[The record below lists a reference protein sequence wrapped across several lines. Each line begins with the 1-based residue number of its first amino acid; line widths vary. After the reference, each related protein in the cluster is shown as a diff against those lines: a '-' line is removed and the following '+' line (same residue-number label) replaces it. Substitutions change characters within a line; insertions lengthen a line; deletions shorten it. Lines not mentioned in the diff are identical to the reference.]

1 MLVEECQ
8 NDTDYIKKKIT
19 NDQINIRS
27 LSKFGCTWI
36 LESSIMQ
43 RCSYWG
49 SGDGGAILAY
59 QLPLSNQSG
68 EADYAQQIP
77 ARPPPSPRFK
87 NLSTPLW
94 HACCFWHFCQ
104 LLVLLYNFKAF
115 TCIWMHF
122 CIYQKMQSFDNL
134 VFPLNECRKKRMWS
148 SIHEF
153 SNWLSKFAF
162 NNIFNPILPYKLYI
176 LLNSKTI

>member
-1 MLVEECQ
+1 M
-8 NDTDYIKKKIT
+8 
-19 NDQINIRS
+19 
-27 LSKFGCTWI
+27 WI

-49 SGDGGAILAY
+49 SGGGGANLAY
-59 QLPLSNQSG
+59 QLTLFNQRVEGRLCPTNYSQ
-68 EADYAQQIP
+68 A
-77 ARPPPSPRFK
+77 PPPRLK
-87 NLSTPLW
+87 NLSTPLR

-115 TCIWMHF
+115 TCIWVHF
-122 CIYQKMQSFDNL
+122 CKYHKMQSFDNL
-134 VFPLNECRKKRMWS
+134 VFPLNECSKKRMWS